1 MYSDVRLFKFNKQ
14 ALEYAKV
21 VNNEYVIEKLKNMDF
36 ESDGSDIITRCDN
49 KINEAYQNND
59 IMQIKNLNHRCS
71 LRVLQEIYF
80 KSIKENNI
88 EIFKILVENE
98 SLSIWNYDALILSKE
113 CSIVIYTLLKEHLEI
128 NENQATGLINLRTI

>member
-1 MYSDVRLFKFNKQ
+1 MKRLPYLLVVVFACNASAQSFPVKN
-14 ALEYAKV
+14 

-88 EIFKILVENE
+88 EIFKILKKY
-98 SLSIWNYDALILSKE
+98 SLPKKNYLFFNSISLRE
-113 CSIVIYTLLKEHLEI
+113 PLKQSDE
-128 NENQATGLINLRTI
+128 